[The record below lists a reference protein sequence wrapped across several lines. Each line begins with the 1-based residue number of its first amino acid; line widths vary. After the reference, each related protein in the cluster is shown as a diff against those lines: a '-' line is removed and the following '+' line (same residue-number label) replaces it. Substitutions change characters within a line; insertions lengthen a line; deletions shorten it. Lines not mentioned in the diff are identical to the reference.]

1 MTITSYAQNFE
12 DVILWRAFRD
22 VPAGFYV
29 DVGAN
34 DPDEDSVTKLFYERG
49 WSGINIEPEL
59 EFWQRLCEA
68 RPRDTNL
75 AVAVGESKGSLQFYS
90 VPVRGLSTLDE
101 AIATA
106 YRASGLEVISHEV
119 EVETLSALLVRH
131 ASNRP
136 IHFLKIDVEGA
147 EASVLKG
154 LDLRTWRP
162 WVLVVEATRPNSTEE
177 NYALWEPSLLANGY
191 RFAYFDG
198 LNRFYVA
205 EEQES
210 LRQKFT
216 TPPNVLD
223 DFVIDRM
230 VTAGRHIER
239 DHLKP
244 AVDRLTEQVAH
255 HEQRLVESRHNQARL
270 EAELAQKTAEL
281 ARVQANLDAVSR
293 STQWR
298 LNADRALADAKRMHA
313 RLENQIELFSADLE
327 RMAVEK
333 SALLARLDAIYA
345 STSWRITAPMRVAMQ
360 AMRALARPKSSVKSG
375 LKIVIRKA
383 VPIVLDQVWLR
394 PVLRQIATR
403 FPGPW
408 DWLMRR
414 IRGVITETP
423 AVPVMPRLSEDALLF
438 KAALTKRLAGKRD
451 MAGGS
456 F

>member
-1 MTITSYAQNFE
+1 MPT
-12 DVILWRAFRD
+12 
-22 VPAGFYV
+22 GFYV

-34 DPDEDSVTKLFYERG
+34 DPDDDSVTRLFYERG
-49 WSGINIEPEL
+49 WSGINIEPERG
-59 EFWQRLCEA
+59 FWRRLCEA

-75 AVAVGESKGSLQFYS
+75 AVAVGESQGSLQFHS

-101 AIATA
+101 AIAAA
-106 YRASGLEVISHEV
+106 YRASGMKVISQEV
-119 EVETLSALLVRH
+119 EVETLSALLERY
-131 ASNRP
+131 ASNRT

-154 LDLRTWRP
+154 LDLRAWRP

-205 EEQES
+205 EEHES
-210 LRQKFT
+210 LRQKLA

-239 DHLKP
+239 AHLRP
-244 AVDRLTEQVAH
+244 AMDRLIDQAARQ
-255 HEQRLVESRHNQARL
+255 EQRLGESELSLARL
-270 EAELAQKTAEL
+270 EGELAQKT
-281 ARVQANLDAVSR
+281 
-293 STQWR
+293 
-298 LNADRALADAKRMHA
+298 
-313 RLENQIELFSADLE
+313 ELFSTELE
-327 RMAVEK
+327 RGAMERR
-333 SALLARLDAIYA
+333 ALLARLEAIHA
-345 STSWRITAPMRVAMQ
+345 STSWRITAPMRMAMR
-360 AMRALARPKSSVKSG
+360 ALRALARPKSSMKSG

-394 PVLRQIATR
+394 PILRRVAAR

-414 IRGVITETP
+414 IRGVIVETP
-423 AVPVMPRLSEDALLF
+423 AAPVAPRLSEEALLF
-438 KAALTKRLAGKRD
+438 KAALTKRLAGKRN
-451 MAGGS
+451 MVGGS